1 MTRYLRRSIDEP
13 IREGLTMDRLWNG
26 DDKGLIWCWERGRQK
41 RAEQPELAAQAEN
54 HELPVLAWKGGVAKK
69 LEGGTKPGT
78 LKYLAT
84 WQGLRGQDLEIA
96 LDDEQLIVC
105 RKTGQTVAFS
115 AVLSPDEE

>member
-1 MTRYLRRSIDEP
+1 MTRYLRRSINEP
-13 IREGLTMDRLWNG
+13 IREGLSVYALWNG
-26 DDKGLIWCWERGRQK
+26 DDHGPIWCWERGRQK

-54 HELPVLAWKGGVAKK
+54 GELPLLAWKGGVAKK
-69 LEGGTKPGT
+69 LEVGTKSGT

-96 LDDEQLIVC
+96 LDYEQLIVC

-115 AVLSPDEE
+115 AVLPPDEE